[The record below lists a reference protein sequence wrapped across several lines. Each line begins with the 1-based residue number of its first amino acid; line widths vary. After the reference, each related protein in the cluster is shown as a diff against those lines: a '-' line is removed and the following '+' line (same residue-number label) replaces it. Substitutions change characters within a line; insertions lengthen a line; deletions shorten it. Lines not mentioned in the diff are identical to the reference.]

1 MNWTKAVLLLIA
13 TAILGGCPR
22 PPDEKTPIIE
32 LEPLFITILKRGD
45 KVEVKDFDQSEL
57 FARAAGQFE
66 AGDVSEARTTYL
78 LIAREAP
85 APEVAALGWFN
96 VALCEMALERP
107 GAALEAVQK
116 ARAKTKLE
124 ENLRHLS
131 FIELDAFAAVG
142 EWEKVRAQ
150 GPALV
155 SSDMD
160 PSWLSQVQLLI
171 GRAEFQAGD
180 LAAADERYV
189 AALAAILH
197 NIPLQDQVGSS
208 LLAEAYYRRAQL
220 QKRLFDTIKFRLPI
234 ERMTLDMSDKM
245 ALLRQSEEYYLSAV
259 RTRHTSWSPRSG
271 FEMASLYQ
279 GFALD
284 LLQAEVPSDLTEEE
298 VGIYAEELAKKVVPL
313 LRKGQS
319 VHANNKRMCKT
330 YSFDSP
336 WCEKSETK
344 RQELEDLEQE
354 LLRK

>member
-1 MNWTKAVLLLIA
+1 MNWSKVVLLLVA
-13 TAILGGCPR
+13 TTILAGCPR

-45 KVEVKDFDQSEL
+45 KVEVKDFDQGEL
-57 FARAAGQFE
+57 FARAAKQFE
-66 AGDVSEARTTYL
+66 AGHVGEARTTYL

-107 GAALEAVQK
+107 GAALEAVRE
-116 ARAKTKLE
+116 ARARTRVK
-124 ENLRHLS
+124 ENLTHLS
-131 FIELDAFAAVG
+131 LIELDALAAAG
-142 EWEKVRAQ
+142 EWEKVKEQ

-155 SSDMD
+155 SRDMD
-160 PSWLSQVQLLI
+160 PSWLAQVQLLV
-171 GRAEFQAGD
+171 GRAEFQAGK
-180 LAAADERYV
+180 LTAADGRYV
-189 AALAAILH
+189 AALEAIL
-197 NIPLQDQVGSS
+197 NSLPLNEQYGNS
-208 LLAEAYYRRAQL
+208 LLAETYYRRAQL

-234 ERMTLDMSDKM
+234 ERMSVDMSDKM
-245 ALLRQSEEYYLSAV
+245 ALLRQSEEYYLNSV
-259 RTRHTSWSPRSG
+259 RTRHSNWSPRSG
-271 FEMASLYQ
+271 FEMAALYQ

-284 LLQAEVPSDLTEEE
+284 LLQAEVPGDLTAEE

-330 YSFDSP
+330 YHFASP
-336 WCEKSETK
+336 WCDKSDSK
-344 RQELEDLEQE
+344 RLELEALEEE